1 MQNNNLGTVKVK
13 YSFGLGGNLLL
24 LAGAGAL
31 VVHAMKKVVEL
42 DTVIKANAG
51 ARKASEAI
59 NCINEMMEK
68 IKEAEIVKEESE
80 ENTEDAE
87 QENEES

>member
-31 VVHAMKKVVEL
+31 AVHGIKKLVDL
-42 DTVIKANAG
+42 DNSLKANAG
-51 ARKASEAI
+51 VRKASEAI
-59 NCINEMMEK
+59 NCINELMEK
-68 IKEAEIVKEESE
+68 FKEAEIVKEESE

-87 QENEES
+87 EVKTEE